1 MLPQCIT
8 HLLLMIVQFCQNPVL
23 TAVII
28 LPTYVILLHLLPF
41 RTPFILNFRPFA
53 YSLECRALNLW
64 GIFKAGNWRLQ
75 CQTGV
80 LQFNWIP
87 NGNFWMPHSAA
98 LLYNVLVYFIVNH
111 LKSMHDLTF
120 VHLHDAWAC
129 RPRFTLWFFF
139 LQSHTLVR
147 KFLLK
152 LKLCQLLYHWLLIYH
167 LTLL

>member
-8 HLLLMIVQFCQNPVL
+8 HLLLMIVQFCQNSVL

-41 RTPFILNFRPFA
+41 RTPFILNFGPFA

-64 GIFKAGNWRLQ
+64 WLFKAGNRRLQ

-80 LQFNWIP
+80 LYIDWIP

-98 LLYNVLVYFIVNH
+98 LLYNVLVYFIINH

-120 VHLHDAWAC
+120 VHLHDAWTC
-129 RPRFTLWFFF
+129 GPRFTLWFFF
-139 LQSHTLVR
+139 LQRYTLVR